1 MDHKSKNAHHGGTAV
16 VQLDS
21 ALGQLGLR
29 VEGVPAEVDGAVA
42 EVTWEIS
49 GGGAIGGVLHHT
61 KLEGANEENNL
72 GKARSGDGIRAID
85 GGPAV
90 GEGVERV
97 PRVVDVAREVDTG
110 AGDDVSQEGDLGN
123 ASVLDLDVTEAVESL
138 LVGAIKQAEGIEE
151 AERGLGSELGLE
163 GVEGRG
169 GLGRGGG
176 GKGSGRSNKG
186 GEGDKFHHGEIE

>member
-1 MDHKSKNAHHGGTAV
+1 MPIMAARPLFSSIAR
-16 VQLDS
+16 LDS
-21 ALGQLGLR
+21 LVSAAEESQPKSMAPLR
-29 VEGVPAEVDGAVA
+29 KSSGKSPGAA
-42 EVTWEIS
+42 PW
-49 GGGAIGGVLHHT
+49 GVLHHT
-61 KLEGANEENNL
+61 ELEGANEENNL

-97 PRVVDVAREVDTG
+97 SRVVDVAREVDTG
-110 AGDDVSQEGDLGN
+110 AGDDVSQEGELGN

-138 LVGAIKQAEGIEE
+138 LVGAIKQAEGVEE

-176 GKGSGRSNKG
+176 GKGSGRSHKG
-186 GEGDKFHHGEIE
+186 GEGELHHGEIE

>member
-1 MDHKSKNAHHGGTAV
+1 MNSSNSKNNLGNTLGERRLHTSNNRELASELLMDHNSKNAHHGGTAV

-61 KLEGANEENNL
+61 KLEGTNEENNL
-72 GKARSGDGIRAID
+72 GKARSGDGIRAVD

-90 GEGVERV
+90 GVGGEGMSQ
-97 PRVVDVAREVDTG
+97 VVDVAR
-110 AGDDVSQEGDLGN
+110 
-123 ASVLDLDVTEAVESL
+123 
-138 LVGAIKQAEGIEE
+138 
-151 AERGLGSELGLE
+151 
-163 GVEGRG
+163 
-169 GLGRGGG
+169 
-176 GKGSGRSNKG
+176 
-186 GEGDKFHHGEIE
+186 